1 MMIYAYLS
9 LNTHHCSSL
18 AELLQSTDHSISG
31 IVFKGIQSS
40 ALREISLLLELD
52 HPNILK

>member
-1 MMIYAYLS
+1 MIYAYLS